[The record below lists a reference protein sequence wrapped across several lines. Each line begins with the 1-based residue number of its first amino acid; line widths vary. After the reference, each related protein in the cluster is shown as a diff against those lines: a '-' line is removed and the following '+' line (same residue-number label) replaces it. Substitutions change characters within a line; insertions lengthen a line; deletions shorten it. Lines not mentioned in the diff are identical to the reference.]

1 MSCPLPFLPL
11 VDYPEIAGDTNSR
24 VCTTLPVDG
33 LPECCLPCPRQQWLY
48 PDHFM
53 PLITGST
60 YLNLIGVACL
70 VFLLL
75 SFAVLPV
82 EYTNK
87 HYLSVCLVTAIL
99 ILQMSFVIPMGT
111 KSAQC
116 YDPITPHDM
125 YSSANCALSG
135 ALVLGGGWC
144 VACWILL
151 RSLSLHLQICWQMV
165 PGRRFFLAAQAI
177 GWSVPVIFLAIALG
191 ITGVSFRFGDS
202 CHINS
207 KHSLKTFWGPLLA
220 TAAASVI
227 TQVITFF
234 YCVKVYITS
243 LLDSSTQGNT
253 TTDTPLPYANSVR
266 TVTPRQAFRRIQS
279 VIALQWRGIMV
290 VIVIITDVVF
300 FATVF
305 LKFEDTTQSTPEN
318 TLKALKWLQC
328 ILKNNGDKNMCLD
341 VASEIAV
348 SEATA
353 IAVIYLLSFN
363 GIWAALLIGRR
374 SMLVGWWHLI
384 KGLFRKKKSND
395 EFASYNAGRL
405 SDPDPSYEMLGG
417 KETTISFTNETP
429 SSSPGMLRITPTTNQ
444 PSLPK
449 SYMSRSSMLSS
460 TLNSPETD
468 TNSPNGNS
476 QFSPCTNKGGVIPE
490 GEKDFHH
497 ALSPK
502 PPSASYCK
510 R

>member
-11 VDYPEIAGDTNSR
+11 VDYPERDGDINGR
-24 VCTTLPVDG
+24 VCATIPVDG
-33 LPECCLPCPRQQWLY
+33 FPKCCLPCPRQQWVY
-48 PDHFM
+48 PDNFM

-60 YLNLIGVACL
+60 YLNLVGVVCC

-75 SFAVLPV
+75 SFALLSV
-82 EYTNK
+82 EYTNR

-111 KSAQC
+111 KSTQC

-125 YSSANCALSG
+125 YSSSNCALSG

-151 RSLSLHLQICWQMV
+151 RSLSLHLQICWQVV

-177 GWSVPVIFLAIALG
+177 GWSVPLIFLAIALG

-207 KHSLKTFWGPLLA
+207 KDSLKTFWGPLLA

-243 LLDSSTQGNT
+243 LLDGSTQGNT

-266 TVTPRQAFRRIQS
+266 TVTPRQAFRRIQR

-290 VIVIITDVVF
+290 VIVIITDVIF

-318 TLKALKWLQC
+318 TLKALNWLQC

-341 VASEIAV
+341 VASKMV
-348 SEATA
+348 VPEATA
-353 IAVIYLLSFN
+353 VAVIYLLSFN
-363 GIWAALLIGRR
+363 GIWAALLIGRW

-384 KGLFRKKKSND
+384 KDLFNKKKSND
-395 EFASYNAGRL
+395 EFVSFNARRL
-405 SDPDPSYEMLGG
+405 SEPDPSYEMLGC
-417 KETTISFTNETP
+417 KETTISFTSETL

-444 PSLPK
+444 SSLPK
-449 SYMSRSSMLSS
+449 SYTLRSSMLSS
-460 TLNSPETD
+460 TLDSPGTD
-468 TNSPNGNS
+468 INSPNGNL
-476 QFSPCTNKGGVIPE
+476 QFSLLTDKGGPVPE
-490 GEKDFHH
+490 GEKDFHQT
-497 ALSPK
+497 LSPK
-502 PPSASYCK
+502 PPPASYRK
-510 R
+510 P